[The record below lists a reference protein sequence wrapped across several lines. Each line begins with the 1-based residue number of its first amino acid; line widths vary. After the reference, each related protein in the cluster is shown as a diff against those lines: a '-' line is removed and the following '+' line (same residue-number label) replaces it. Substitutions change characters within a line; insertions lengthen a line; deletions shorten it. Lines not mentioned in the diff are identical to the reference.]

1 MGSGYQAPPCYKLQ
15 TFLFFNFPNSKTNQ
29 PYKMA
34 VSKIRQNYHED
45 CEALINKQ
53 INMEFYA
60 SYVYLSMS
68 SWFNRDDQA
77 LHGFAAHFK
86 NESGEER
93 GHGMKLMEY
102 QTKRGGR
109 VVFQDIAKP
118 TTMEWGTPLEAME
131 AALELE
137 KTVNQSLLDLHKV
150 AGEKGDG
157 HPCDFLESEYLNE
170 QVEGIKA
177 IGDLI
182 TKMKRA
188 GDGLGLHLIDKEMGS
203 QIQQQLRKHQLAAI
217 TSTNWFQ

>member
-1 MGSGYQAPPCYKLQ
+1 VGTRLLLATTNYPN
-15 TFLFFNFPNSKTNQ
+15 FFNFFFFNLPNSNKTTTTVE
-29 PYKMA
+29 MA

-68 SWFNRDDQA
+68 SYFNRDDQA
-77 LHGFAAHFK
+77 LHGFAAQEPGLVLEVCLPFL
-86 NESGEER
+86 EER
-93 GHGMKLMEY
+93 AHGMKLMEY

-109 VVFQDIAKP
+109 VVFQDVAKP

-150 AGEKGDG
+150 AGDKGDG
-157 HPCDFLESEYLNE
+157 HLCDFLESEYLGE

-203 QIQQQLRKHQLAAI
+203 
-217 TSTNWFQ
+217 

>member
-1 MGSGYQAPPCYKLQ
+1 MGVTHRLSATPECVLQ
-15 TFLFFNFPNSKTNQ
+15 CQHIQHPNIFNTPDI
-29 PYKMA
+29 MA
-34 VSKIRQNYHED
+34 SKIRQNYHEE

-68 SWFNRDDQA
+68 SYFNRDDHA

-86 NESGEER
+86 TESGGER
-93 GHGMKLMEY
+93 AHGMKLMEY

-150 AGEKGDG
+150 AGDKGDG
-157 HPCDFLESEYLNE
+157 HLCDFLESEYLAE

-182 TKMKRA
+182 VKMKRA
-188 GDGLGLHLIDKEMGS
+188 GDGLGLYLIDKEMGS
-203 QIQQQLRKHQLAAI
+203 
-217 TSTNWFQ
+217 

>member
-1 MGSGYQAPPCYKLQ
+1 MGSCSLGDSESGYQAPPYYKNLSKL
-15 TFLFFNFPNSKTNQ
+15 FLLPNPHLPNSTKN
-29 PYKMA
+29 KMA

-93 GHGMKLMEY
+93 AHGMKLMEY

-109 VVFQDIAKP
+109 CVFQDIAKP

-150 AGEKGDG
+150 AGDKGDG
-157 HPCDFLESEYLNE
+157 HLCDFLESEYLGE

-203 QIQQQLRKHQLAAI
+203 
-217 TSTNWFQ
+217 

>member
-1 MGSGYQAPPCYKLQ
+1 MGVTHRLSATPECVLQ
-15 TFLFFNFPNSKTNQ
+15 LSYHLTYFQHLPH
-29 PYKMA
+29 PDIMA
-34 VSKIRQNYHED
+34 SRIRQNYNEE

-60 SYVYLSMS
+60 TWVYLSMAS
-68 SWFNRDDQA
+68 YFNRDDQA
-77 LHGFAAHFK
+77 LHGFASFFQK
-86 NESGEER
+86 NSNEER
-93 GHGMKLMEY
+93 DHGMKLMNY
-102 QTKRGGR
+102 QSKRGGR

-118 TTMEWGTPLEAME
+118 TTMEWGTALEAME

-150 AGEKGDG
+150 AGDKGDG
-157 HPCDFLESEYLNE
+157 HLCDFLESEYLGE

-203 QIQQQLRKHQLAAI
+203 
-217 TSTNWFQ
+217 